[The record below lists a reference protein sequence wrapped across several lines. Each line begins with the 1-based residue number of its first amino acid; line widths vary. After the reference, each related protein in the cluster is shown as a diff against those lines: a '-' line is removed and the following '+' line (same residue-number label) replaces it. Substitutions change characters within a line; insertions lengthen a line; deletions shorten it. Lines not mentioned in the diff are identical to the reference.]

1 MEALGKQMEEA
12 SKPMEALGA
21 QMEVLG
27 KQQESLVRKAEKELE
42 VIIADA
48 QKKGL
53 ARPAPKA
60 Q

>member
-1 MEALGKQMEEA
+1 MEEA

-27 KQQESLVRKAEKELE
+27 KQQEQHVKRAEAELE
-42 VIIADA
+42 LLIREALER
-48 QKKGL
+48 GL
-53 ARPAPKA
+53 ASPSPAPSSR

>member
-1 MEALGKQMEEA
+1 MEEA